1 MAYAQGFTGP
11 EIVGR
16 ETELQEVS
24 TCLQEACAGTAVTLV
39 VSGDPGVGKTSLVR
53 QSCAS
58 AAPGAWVLTGA
69 CLPLSSVTVPFL
81 PLRSAIRTAPPL
93 DGIAHPDFDSPD
105 AAPHDILV
113 AVDDWL
119 TKCSRVQP
127 VVLVVDD
134 LHWADQGT
142 LDVLMYLI
150 AGPSNRRLSIIATL
164 RDGEVVEG
172 HPLDRWL
179 ADVRRMPFISW
190 LKLGPLD
197 YQSSGLQ
204 VAQVLGAPAHHSL
217 LREVYSLA
225 HGNPYLSRLLVS
237 GLPPETRH
245 LPAQLP
251 TDLRSA
257 VLRSWHRLS
266 AQARELTEL
275 MAVGGH
281 PVTALDLQDLASH
294 GGSQLEAEGVLREAA
309 SAGIVEC
316 DPEGTLWWFHHP
328 LIAEVLEQG
337 MGGPK
342 RRRWHE
348 AFAVHAEARMNAGN
362 GAGFEF
368 LAALAHH
375 HDAAGHP
382 AEAYDWTMRAA
393 AATDGTDNSGDAVG
407 LLHRAL
413 GLHAVLGRGALE
425 REGLLD
431 RLRTTAQ
438 AAGSLEVELEA
449 VEALLSQIDASARPL
464 EVSQL
469 MVREAQ
475 LRFSTGRE
483 FLSITK
489 MRLAVELARTDD
501 QSWQYALAL
510 AELAAA
516 ELWQDEPEGELHA
529 SEALGIARHAG
540 NPQALSYAFTAS
552 AQAAVCGGHLAK
564 ARRLAGMGIKAATRA
579 RDFWALFA
587 AITWQAN
594 ATESGASQAFAEL
607 MRTGRGIMA
616 SAGAPHV
623 YIAVIVGYEAAAWM
637 GVGAWEECAKAL
649 RIALGSDPGVMA
661 ATGVRL
667 TAARL
672 AIWQGRQSEA
682 AAHLARAEELAEKK
696 SEYITF
702 EFEVLRAEFHLA
714 AGNPDAAY
722 AAALG
727 DGDPEHMRQIMAE
740 WRLPLAARA
749 LADRIQRA
757 NDEGRPTTD
766 LLPLA
771 DHLEARFPQ
780 VLRNDFDT
788 ELYARQIEA
797 LNLLYRAELGRARA
811 TAENGQ
817 QWVLATDACRDA
829 TLRWEETYSC
839 WRTAEALLLR
849 SHVQR
854 KLATAML
861 VRGLA
866 LARELRARP
875 LHEALGELA
884 ARARIA
890 TELPITGD
898 PAAQSLDVPGLTPK
912 EREILPYVVAGQTY
926 GDIARILVISEK
938 TVSSHISNM
947 LRKTGTATRLD
958 LSRLATRTRDD
969 PHH

>member
-1 MAYAQGFTGP
+1 MAYAQGSTGQ

-16 ETELQEVS
+16 GAELQEVS

-39 VSGDPGVGKTSLVR
+39 VSGDPGVGKTSLIK

-58 AAPGAWVLTGA
+58 AAPGVWVLTGA

-81 PLRSAIRTAPPL
+81 PLRSAIRTAAPL
-93 DGIAHPDFDSPD
+93 DGIAHPDFDSPV
-105 AAPHDILV
+105 AAPHEVLV

-127 VVLVVDD
+127 VVLVVED

-142 LDVLMYLI
+142 LDLLMYLI
-150 AGPSNRRLSIIATL
+150 AGPSDRRLSIIATL
-164 RDGEVVEG
+164 RNGEVVEG

-179 ADVRRMPFISW
+179 ADVRRMPHISW
-190 LKLGPLD
+190 MNLGPLD

-204 VAQVLGAPAHHSL
+204 VAQVLGAPAHQSL

-225 HGNPYLSRLLVS
+225 HGNPYLIRLLVG
-237 GLPPETRH
+237 GLHPESRH
-245 LPAQLP
+245 LPPQLP

-266 AQARELTEL
+266 AQGRELTEL

-281 PVTALDLQDLASH
+281 PITARDLDDLASH
-294 GGSQLEAEGVLREAA
+294 GGSQLEAEVVLREAA
-309 SAGIVEC
+309 SAGIVES
-316 DPEGTLWWFHHP
+316 DPEGTMWWFHHP

-348 AFAVHAEARMNAGN
+348 VFADHAEARMSGGN
-362 GAGFEF
+362 GVSFEYM
-368 LAALAHH
+368 AALAHH
-375 HDAAGHP
+375 YDAAGHL

-393 AATDGTDNSGDAVG
+393 AATDGAANAGEAAE
-407 LLHRAL
+407 LLQRAL
-413 GLHAVLGRGALE
+413 ELHAILGRGALE
-425 REGLLD
+425 REVLLD
-431 RLRTTAQ
+431 RLRTAALT
-438 AAGSLEVELEA
+438 AGSMEVELEA
-449 VEALLSQIDASARPL
+449 VEALLSQIDAGARPL

-469 MVREAQ
+469 MVRESQ

-483 FLSITK
+483 FLSVTK
-489 MRLAVELARTDD
+489 MRVAVECARANE

-510 AELAAA
+510 AELANA
-516 ELWQDEPEGELHA
+516 ELWQDEPEGESHA
-529 SEALGIARHAG
+529 SAALEIARHAG
-540 NPQALSYAFTAS
+540 NPQALSYAFTAC
-552 AQAAVCGGHLAK
+552 AMAAINSGHLAK

-579 RDFWALFA
+579 RDFWSLFA
-587 AITWQAN
+587 AIVWQAN
-594 ATESGASQAFAEL
+594 ATESSASQAYAEL
-607 MRTGRGIMA
+607 MRSGQGTMA

-623 YIAVIVGYEAAAWM
+623 YIAVIVGYEAGAWM
-637 GVGAWEECAKAL
+637 GVGQWEECAKAL

-661 ATGVRL
+661 DTGVRL

-672 AIWQGRQSEA
+672 AIWQGRQGEA
-682 AAHLARAEELAEKK
+682 DAHLARAEELAAQT

-702 EFEVLRAEFHLA
+702 EFDAVRAEFHLA
-714 AGNPDAAY
+714 AGNPDSAY
-722 AAALG
+722 AVALG
-727 DGDPEHMRQIMAE
+727 DGDPEHMRHIMGE

-757 NDEGRPTTD
+757 SDEGRPTAD

-771 DHLEARFPQ
+771 DDMEARFPV
-780 VLRNDFDT
+780 VLHNNFAA

-797 LNLLYRAELGRARA
+797 FNLLYRAELGRARA
-811 TAENGQ
+811 TADNGQ
-817 QWVLATDACRDA
+817 QWVLAADACRDA

-849 SHVQR
+849 SHAQR

-861 VRGLA
+861 VRGLD

-875 LHEALGELA
+875 LHEALCELA
-884 ARARIA
+884 ARARIP
-890 TELPITGD
+890 TDLPITGD
-898 PAAQSLDVPGLTPK
+898 PASQFYDVPGLTPK

-958 LSRLATRTRDD
+958 LSRLATRARDD
-969 PHH
+969 HHH